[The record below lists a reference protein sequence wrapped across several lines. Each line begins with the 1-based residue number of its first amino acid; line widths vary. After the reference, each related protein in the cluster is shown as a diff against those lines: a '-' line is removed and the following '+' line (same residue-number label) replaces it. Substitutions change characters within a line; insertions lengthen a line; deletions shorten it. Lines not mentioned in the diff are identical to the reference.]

1 MKIVLDDTQV
11 PQAHTDR
18 SSQHAS
24 EPATLEAVGYEWR
37 YAVLYA
43 RNDDDDAQ
51 LSQRDRAMLYVTE
64 YFGKSLT
71 ITQGYS
77 KWHPWAEYV

>member
-1 MKIVLDDTQV
+1 MKTVLDDTQV

-43 RNDDDDAQ
+43 RNDDDDDESAGQ
-51 LSQRDRAMLYVTE
+51 LQLPARRYV
-64 YFGKSLT
+64 
-71 ITQGYS
+71 II
-77 KWHPWAEYV
+77 